1 MKARSWKAAESRFAR
16 DVGSE
21 RKPCD
26 GSREGADFEDAL
38 FCYQLKVRRM
48 LPRWLWTWL
57 LGIQE
62 TASRSGRIGCLVL
75 KRPRQED
82 REALVI
88 LPWRDWVELHGSRK
102 VSGPEEGV
110 E

>member
-1 MKARSWKAAESRFAR
+1 MKNRSWKAAESRFAR

-38 FCYQLKVRRM
+38 CCYQLKVRRM
-48 LPRWLWTWL
+48 LPAWLWEWL
-57 LGIQE
+57 TGIRG
-62 TASRSGRIGCLVL
+62 TASRSERIGCLVL

-82 REALVI
+82 RDALVI
-88 LPWRDWVELHGSRK
+88 LSWGDWIDLHGSRRPY
-102 VSGPEEGV
+102 GPEEGV